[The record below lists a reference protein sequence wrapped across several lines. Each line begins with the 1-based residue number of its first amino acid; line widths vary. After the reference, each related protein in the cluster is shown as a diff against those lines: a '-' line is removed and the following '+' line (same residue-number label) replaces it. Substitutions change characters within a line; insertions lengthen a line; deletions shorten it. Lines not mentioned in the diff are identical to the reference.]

1 MHSAKKDDMN
11 QEYPKPS
18 KILDGQT
25 AVVTGGSSGI
35 GAGIARIL
43 GEAGANV
50 VVNYSSS
57 REGAEAVVNGIREQ
71 GSRAVAVQA
80 DVSSESD
87 VEAMFRQAVKT
98 FGTVDILISNAG
110 VQQDAAFTQMT
121 LEQWNMVININLTGA
136 FLCARAATREFLRR
150 GMAPARSTAL
160 GKIIFVSSV
169 HEIIPW
175 SGRVNYASSKGGLM
189 LFMKSIAQEL
199 GAEGIRVNSIA
210 PGAIRTP
217 INRESWDNPETKA
230 ELLKLIPRNRIGEP
244 SDIAKAAL
252 WLASD
257 ESDYV
262 HGTSLLVDGGMVLYP
277 GFISA
282 G

>member
-1 MHSAKKDDMN
+1 MN
-11 QEYPKPS
+11 QENPKTS

-35 GAGIARIL
+35 GAGIARSL

-57 REGAEAVVNGIREQ
+57 REGAEEVVMGIREQ

-80 DVSSESD
+80 DVSSESA
-87 VEAMFRQAVKT
+87 VEAMFRQTVET

-110 VQQDAAFTQMT
+110 VQQDAAFTDMT
-121 LEQWNMVININLTGA
+121 LDEWCMVININLTGA

-150 GMAPARSTAL
+150 GMVPERSSAL

-169 HEIIPW
+169 HEKIPW
-175 SGRVNYASSKGGLM
+175 AGRVNYASSKGGLM

-217 INRESWDNPETKA
+217 INRESWDNPEAKA

-244 SDIAKAAL
+244 SDVAKAAL

-262 HGTSLLVDGGMVLYP
+262 HGTSLIVDGGMTLYP

>member
-1 MHSAKKDDMN
+1 MN
-11 QEYPKPS
+11 QEHSKPAE
-18 KILDGQT
+18 ILAGQT

-35 GAGIARIL
+35 GAGIARAL
-43 GEAGANV
+43 GKAGANV
-50 VVNYSSS
+50 VVNYPSS
-57 REGAEAVVNGIREQ
+57 REEAEEVVGWIREQ
-71 GSRAVAVQA
+71 GSRAVAIQA

-87 VEAMFRQAVKT
+87 VEAMFDQTVET

-110 VQQDAAFTQMT
+110 VQQDAAFTEMT
-121 LEQWNMVININLTGA
+121 LDEWSMVISINLTGA

-150 GMAPARSTAL
+150 GMAPERSSAL
-160 GKIIFVSSV
+160 GKIIFISSV
-169 HEIIPW
+169 HEVIPW
-175 SGRVNYASSKGGLM
+175 AGRVNYASSKAGLM
-189 LFMKSIAQEL
+189 MFMKSIAQEL
-199 GAEGIRVNSIA
+199 GAKGIRVNSIV

-217 INRESWDNPETKA
+217 INSESWDNPEAKA
-230 ELLKLIPRNRIGEP
+230 ELLELIPRNRIGEP

-262 HGTSLLVDGGMVLYP
+262 HGTGLIVDGGMMLYP

>member
-1 MHSAKKDDMN
+1 MN
-11 QEYPKPS
+11 QEHQKTS

-25 AVVTGGSSGI
+25 VVVTGGSSGI
-35 GAGIARIL
+35 GAGIARAL

-50 VVNYSSS
+50 VVNYSGS
-57 REGAEAVVNGIREQ
+57 REGAEVVVAEIRDQ
-71 GSRAVAVQA
+71 GSQAVAVQA

-87 VEAMFRQAVKT
+87 VEALFRRTVET

-110 VQQDAAFTQMT
+110 VQQDAAFTEMT
-121 LEQWNMVININLTGA
+121 LDEWNSVININLTGA
-136 FLCARAATREFLRR
+136 FLCARAATKEFLRR
-150 GMAPARSTAL
+150 GMVPERSSAL
-160 GKIIFVSSV
+160 GKIIFISSV

-175 SGRVNYASSKGGLM
+175 AGRVNYASSKGGLM

-210 PGAIRTP
+210 PGAIKTP
-217 INRESWDNPETKA
+217 INRDSWDDPEAKA
-230 ELLKLIPRNRIGEP
+230 ELLKLIPRNRIGDP
-244 SDIAKAAL
+244 SDIGKAAL

-262 HGTSLLVDGGMVLYP
+262 HGTSLIVDGGMILYP

>member
-1 MHSAKKDDMN
+1 MN
-11 QEYPKPS
+11 QEYQKTS
-18 KILDGQT
+18 KLLDGQT

-35 GAGIARIL
+35 GAGIARAL

-57 REGAEAVVNGIREQ
+57 REGADEVVAEIRELS
-71 GSRAVAVQA
+71 SRAIAVQA
-80 DVSSESD
+80 DVGSESD
-87 VEAMFRQAVKT
+87 VEAMFRQAVEI

-110 VQQDAAFTQMT
+110 VQQDAAFTEMT
-121 LEQWNMVININLTGA
+121 LDEWNMVININLTGA

-150 GMAPARSTAL
+150 GIVPERSSAL

-169 HEIIPW
+169 HEVIPW
-175 SGRVNYASSKGGLM
+175 AGRVNYASSKGGLM

-199 GAEGIRVNSIA
+199 GTKGIRVNSIA
-210 PGAIRTP
+210 PGAIKTP
-217 INRESWDNPETKA
+217 INRDAWDDPEAKA
-230 ELLKLIPRNRIGEP
+230 ELLKLIPRNRIGLP

-262 HGTSLLVDGGMVLYP
+262 HGTSLIVDGGMVLYP

>member
-1 MHSAKKDDMN
+1 MN
-11 QEYPKPS
+11 QEFPKPS
-18 KILDGQT
+18 DILDGQT

-35 GAGIARIL
+35 GAGIARAL

-50 VVNYSSS
+50 VVNYSNS
-57 REGAEAVVNGIREQ
+57 REGAEEVVAGIRKQ
-71 GSRAVAVQA
+71 GSQAIAVQA

-87 VEAMFRQAVKT
+87 VEVMFRKGVES

-110 VQQDAAFTQMT
+110 VQQDAEFTEMT
-121 LEQWNMVININLTGA
+121 LEEWNMVISINLTGA

-150 GMAPARSTAL
+150 GMVPERSSAL

-175 SGRVNYASSKGGLM
+175 AGRVNYAASKGGLM

-199 GAEGIRVNSIA
+199 GAKGIRVNSIA
-210 PGAIRTP
+210 PGAIRTS
-217 INRESWDNPETKA
+217 INRESWDDPEAKA
-230 ELLKLIPRNRIGEP
+230 ELLKLIPRNRIGDP
-244 SDIAKAAL
+244 SDVAKAAL

-257 ESDYV
+257 DSDYV
-262 HGTSLLVDGGMVLYP
+262 HGTSLVVDGGMTLYP

>member
-1 MHSAKKDDMN
+1 MN
-11 QEYPKPS
+11 QEYPKKS

-57 REGAEAVVNGIREQ
+57 REGAEVVVAGIREQ
-71 GSRAVAVQA
+71 GSQAVAVQA

-87 VEAMFRQAVKT
+87 VEAMFSRTVET
-98 FGTVDILISNAG
+98 FGTVDILVSNAG
-110 VQQDAAFTQMT
+110 VQQDAAFTEMT
-121 LEQWNMVININLTGA
+121 LDEWNMVININLTGA

-150 GMAPARSTAL
+150 GMAPERSSAL

-175 SGRVNYASSKGGLM
+175 AGRVNYASSKGGLM

-217 INRESWDNPETKA
+217 INRESWDNPEAKA
-230 ELLKLIPRNRIGEP
+230 ELLKLIPRHRIGEP

-262 HGTSLLVDGGMVLYP
+262 HGTSLIVDGGMILYP

>member
-1 MHSAKKDDMN
+1 MS
-11 QEYPKPS
+11 QEYQKTT

-35 GAGIARIL
+35 GAGIARVL

-50 VVNYSSS
+50 VVNYSGN
-57 REGAEAVVNGIREQ
+57 REGAEVVVAEIRDQ
-71 GSRAVAVQA
+71 GSQAVAVQA

-87 VEAMFRQAVKT
+87 VEAMFRQAVET

-110 VQQDAAFTQMT
+110 VQQDAAFTEMT
-121 LEQWNMVININLTGA
+121 LDEWNSVININLTGA
-136 FLCARAATREFLRR
+136 FLCARAATKEFLRR
-150 GMAPARSTAL
+150 GMVPERSSAL
-160 GKIIFVSSV
+160 GKIIFISSV

-175 SGRVNYASSKGGLM
+175 AGRVNYASSKGGLM

-210 PGAIRTP
+210 PGAIKTP
-217 INRESWDNPETKA
+217 INRDSWDDPEAKA
-230 ELLKLIPRNRIGEP
+230 ELLKLIPRNRIGDP
-244 SDIAKAAL
+244 SDIGKAAL

>member
-1 MHSAKKDDMN
+1 MN
-11 QEYPKPS
+11 QNYPKPS
-18 KILDGQT
+18 TILDGQT
-25 AVVTGGSSGI
+25 AIVTGGSSGI
-35 GAGIARIL
+35 GAGIARAL

-57 REGAEAVVNGIREQ
+57 REGAEEVVAGIKTH
-71 GSRAVAVQA
+71 GSQAMAFQA

-87 VEAMFRQAVKT
+87 VGDMFRKT
-98 FGTVDILISNAG
+98 VEKFGTVDILISNAG
-110 VQQDAAFTQMT
+110 VQQDAEFTEMT
-121 LEQWNMVININLTGA
+121 LDEWNMVININLTGG
-136 FLCARAATREFLRR
+136 FLCAQAATREFLRR
-150 GMAPARSTAL
+150 GMVPERSSAL

-169 HEIIPW
+169 HEVIPW
-175 SGRVNYASSKGGLM
+175 AGRVNYASSKGGLM

-199 GAEGIRVNSIA
+199 GAKGIRVNSIA

-217 INRESWDNPETKA
+217 INRESWDDPEAKA
-230 ELLKLIPRNRIGEP
+230 ELLKLIPRHRIGEP
-244 SDIAKAAL
+244 ADIAKAAL

-262 HGTSLLVDGGMVLYP
+262 HGTSLIVDGGMILYP

>member
-1 MHSAKKDDMN
+1 MN

-25 AVVTGGSSGI
+25 AVVTGGSLGI

-50 VVNYSSS
+50 VVNYASS
-57 REGAEAVVNGIREQ
+57 REGAEQVVNGIREQ
-71 GSRAVAVQA
+71 GSLAVAVQA

-87 VEAMFRQAVKT
+87 VEAMFRQAVET

-110 VQQDAAFTQMT
+110 VQQDAAFTEMT
-121 LEQWNMVININLTGA
+121 LEEWNMVININLTGA

-150 GMAPARSTAL
+150 GMVPERSAAL

-169 HEIIPW
+169 HEKIPW
-175 SGRVNYASSKGGLM
+175 AGRVNYASSKGGLM

-217 INRESWDNPETKA
+217 INRESWDNPEAKA

-252 WLASD
+252 WLATD
-257 ESDYV
+257 ASDYV
-262 HGTSLLVDGGMVLYP
+262 HGTSLIVDGGMVLYP
-277 GFISA
+277 GFISV

>member
-1 MHSAKKDDMN
+1 MN
-11 QEYPKPS
+11 QENPKTS

-35 GAGIARIL
+35 GAGIARAL

-57 REGAEAVVNGIREQ
+57 REGAEEVVVEIREQ

-87 VEAMFRQAVKT
+87 VEAMFRQTLET

-110 VQQDAAFTQMT
+110 VQQDAAFTDMT
-121 LEQWNMVININLTGA
+121 LDEWSMVINVNLTGA

-150 GMAPARSTAL
+150 GMVPERSSAL

-175 SGRVNYASSKGGLM
+175 AGRVNYASSKGGLM

-199 GAEGIRVNSIA
+199 GAVGIRVNSIA

-217 INRESWDNPETKA
+217 INRESWDNPEAKA

-244 SDIAKAAL
+244 SDVAKAAL

-262 HGTSLLVDGGMVLYP
+262 HGTSLIVDGGMILYP

>member
-1 MHSAKKDDMN
+1 MWWSITPAIRKGPRRWSLRSGN
-11 QEYPKPS
+11 S
-18 KILDGQT
+18 
-25 AVVTGGSSGI
+25 GSN
-35 GAGIARIL
+35 AF
-43 GEAGANV
+43 
-50 VVNYSSS
+50 
-57 REGAEAVVNGIREQ
+57 
-71 GSRAVAVQA
+71 AVQA

-87 VEAMFRQAVKT
+87 VEAMFGQAVET

-110 VQQDAAFTQMT
+110 VQQDEAFTEMT
-121 LEQWNMVININLTGA
+121 LDQWSMVISINLTGA

-150 GMAPARSTAL
+150 GMVPERSSAL
-160 GKIIFVSSV
+160 GKIIFISSV
-169 HEIIPW
+169 HETIPW
-175 SGRVNYASSKGGLM
+175 SGRVNYAASKGGLM

-199 GAEGIRVNSIA
+199 GVKGIRVNSIA

-217 INRESWDNPETKA
+217 INRESWDNPEAKA

-244 SDIAKAAL
+244 LDIAKAAL

-262 HGTSLLVDGGMVLYP
+262 HGTSLIVDGGMLLYP